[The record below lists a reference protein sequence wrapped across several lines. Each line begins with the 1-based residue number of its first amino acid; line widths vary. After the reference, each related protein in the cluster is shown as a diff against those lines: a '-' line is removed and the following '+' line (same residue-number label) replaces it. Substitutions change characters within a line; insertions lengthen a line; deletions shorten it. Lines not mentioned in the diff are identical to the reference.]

1 MLFLYLIAHSTLAA
15 AAASVWAQ
23 AAGESPYYA
32 RVNSFGVFVAYSG
45 DSSHILLGDAEN
57 RMLFDVGV
65 SYSRKLLLNR
75 HVNWQYSGEILPVA
89 LESDPNTHVVE
100 NVTSPIVATYT
111 YDTLPSVSCATVT
124 TPFSIVFTNPEGG
137 TTTYTGTYTDSCSGR
152 RWTIGEAMSPVGFQW
167 SFLPRNKLQ
176 PFFIAH
182 GGYMYS
188 TQPIPVPEA
197 GSFNFTFDLGAGFEL
212 YRTKTHS
219 IRAECRYHHIS
230 NHNTAAQSDN
240 WLQSHLRSST
250 LGPERDAAPSRN
262 KVLLEEMPPI
272 LNAQSV
278 TKQFGAKPLFR
289 NISLTVEDGDRIGLI
304 GPNGAGKS
312 TLLALLA
319 GQVAPDSGELAVR
332 KRARA
337 AYVPQDSRFAVG
349 LTIRQVL
356 ERALASSH
364 GNEIER
370 EGRLRELSGRA
381 GFADLNTE
389 AAALSGGWRKRLAIT
404 EALVG
409 EPEVLLLDEPTNH
422 LDLAGIE
429 WLEELLASA
438 SFAAVTVSHD
448 RYFLES
454 TSSQIVELN
463 RVYADGLL
471 RVKGNFSRF
480 LEEKQAYLE
489 SQNRQEE
496 SLRNRVKTEIE
507 WLRRGPK
514 ARTTKSKARID
525 SANRMIGQ
533 LAEMNSR
540 TAVNSAG
547 IDFEASQRK
556 TKRLV
561 ELSGVAL
568 AVPDSSDFGPRAEK
582 SQRLL
587 FSGLNF
593 ILTAGMKLGL
603 VGPNG
608 SGKTTLLRLL
618 RGEVEPAEGSVRRA
632 EALRLVYFSQMRE
645 LDESLT
651 LRRALAPEGD
661 SVLHQ
666 GRVVH
671 VASWAARFLFPGEQ
685 LNQPVRNLSGGER
698 ARVLIAKLM
707 LEPADV
713 LLLDEPTNDLD
724 IPTLDILE
732 ENLLDFPGALVLVTH
747 DRYLLNRV
755 ASTVLGL
762 DGRGRTGQFAD
773 YAQWE
778 DWIEQQDDGERGSSV
793 RRADGS
799 SAVQRTGGE
808 AASASGSRKKLSYL
822 EAREFAAIEQR
833 VEQSDARLAAARNRI
848 EHHEIATDATALQGA
863 LRELD
868 AAQQENDGLY
878 ARWAELT
885 EKAG

>member
-1 MLFLYLIAHSTLAA
+1 
-15 AAASVWAQ
+15 
-23 AAGESPYYA
+23 
-32 RVNSFGVFVAYSG
+32 
-45 DSSHILLGDAEN
+45 
-57 RMLFDVGV
+57 
-65 SYSRKLLLNR
+65 
-75 HVNWQYSGEILPVA
+75 
-89 LESDPNTHVVE
+89 
-100 NVTSPIVATYT
+100 
-111 YDTLPSVSCATVT
+111 
-124 TPFSIVFTNPEGG
+124 
-137 TTTYTGTYTDSCSGR
+137 
-152 RWTIGEAMSPVGFQW
+152 
-167 SFLPRNKLQ
+167 
-176 PFFIAH
+176 
-182 GGYMYS
+182 
-188 TQPIPVPEA
+188 
-197 GSFNFTFDLGAGFEL
+197 
-212 YRTKTHS
+212 
-219 IRAECRYHHIS
+219 
-230 NHNTAAQSDN
+230 
-240 WLQSHLRSST
+240 
-250 LGPERDAAPSRN
+250 
-262 KVLLEEMPPI
+262 MPPI

-278 TKQFGAKPLFR
+278 TKQFGAKPLFL

-312 TLLALLA
+312 TLLAILA
-319 GQVAPDSGELAVR
+319 GQVEPDSGELAVR

-337 AYVPQDSRFAVG
+337 AYVPQDSRFAPG

-356 ERALASSH
+356 EQALSAAH
-364 GNEIER
+364 VNESER

-381 GFADLNTE
+381 GFADLNAE

-409 EPEVLLLDEPTNH
+409 GPEVMLLDEPTNH

-429 WLEELLASA
+429 WLEELLTSSA
-438 SFAAVTVSHD
+438 FAAVTVSHD

-454 TSSQIVELN
+454 TSSEIIELN

-489 SQNRQEE
+489 SQSRQQE
-496 SLRNRVKTEIE
+496 SLRNQVKTEIE

-525 SANRMIGQ
+525 TANAMIGQ
-533 LAEMNSR
+533 LADLNSR
-540 TAVNSAG
+540 TIVNTAG
-547 IDFEASQRK
+547 IDFDASQRK

-561 ELSGVAL
+561 EFKDVACD
-568 AVPDSSDFGPRAEK
+568 VPGGEAPEEPGKFLPGR
-582 SQRLL
+582 RL
-587 FSGLNF
+587 FTGLNF
-593 ILTAGMKLGL
+593 ILTAGMKVGL

-618 RGEVEPAEGSVRRA
+618 RGEIEPAEGSIRRA
-632 EALRLVYFSQMRE
+632 AALRLVYFSQMRE

-661 SVLHQ
+661 GIVYQ
-666 GRVVH
+666 GRQVH
-671 VASWAARFLFPGEQ
+671 VASWAARFLFTGEQ

-724 IPTLDILE
+724 IPTLEILE
-732 ENLLDFPGALVLVTH
+732 ENLLDFPGALMLVTH

-755 ASTVLGL
+755 SSTVLGL
-762 DGRGRTGQFAD
+762 DGRGHTGRFAD

-778 DWIEQQDDGERGSSV
+778 DWLKEQDEAEQDGLEQQKSA
-793 RRADGS
+793 RRPDGS
-799 SAVQRTGGE
+799 SSLQRAGIEPASGTGGK
-808 AASASGSRKKLSYL
+808 KKLSYL

-833 VEQSDARLAAARNRI
+833 VEESDARLAAAHSRV
-848 EHHEIATDATALQGA
+848 EHPGIATNAAALEEA
-863 LRELD
+863 LKELD
-868 AAQQENDGLY
+868 AAQHENDALY

-885 EKAG
+885 EKTG